1 MKCGTER
8 KGKIACVYMRE
19 TKSTARKHT
28 ETHSSLN
35 LLQLLVRADTTTAA
49 VLSSTQKVSA
59 RVHWCSR
66 VSTFFWLRIPLWRGA
81 FCSFVEWEREGKE
94 ERGREREKAR
104 ERERR
109 EKREREREREGER
122 ERERERERLG

>member
-1 MKCGTER
+1 M
-8 KGKIACVYMRE
+8 YMRE

-28 ETHSSLN
+28 ETLSSLN

-66 VSTFFWLRIPLWRGA
+66 VSTFFWLRIHLCRGA

-94 ERGREREKAR
+94 ETGRERESERTREERDR
-104 ERERR
+104 ER
-109 EKREREREREGER
+109 
-122 ERERERERLG
+122 